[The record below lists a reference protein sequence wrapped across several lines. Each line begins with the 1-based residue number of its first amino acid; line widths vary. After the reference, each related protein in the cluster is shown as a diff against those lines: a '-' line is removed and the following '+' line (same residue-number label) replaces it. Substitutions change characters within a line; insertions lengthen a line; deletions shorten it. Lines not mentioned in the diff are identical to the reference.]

1 MKLKPIKHSFKV
13 TYSYGLFFSENIFQT
28 DNPDFK
34 DIVATAGNEG
44 AVKLLFVIDDGVLAA
59 HPNLEDDIP
68 SYCEAHQDILEF
80 TQLIN
85 LPGGETVKNNQA
97 HLDMVLHAIEHNK
110 ICRHSFVIAI
120 GGGALID
127 LVGYAAAIAHRGVR
141 LIRIPTTV
149 LSQNDAAVGVKNGV
163 NILGKK
169 NFIGSFEPPFA
180 VINDPLFLSSLEQRD
195 WIAGIAEAMKV
206 ALIKDKDFYAFV
218 KNNAQKLKKRDG
230 VIMNK
235 LIYRCAELHMQ
246 HIAEGGDPFERGS
259 SRPLD
264 FGHWAAHK
272 IEHMTAY
279 TLRHGEAVAK
289 GMALDISYASEIG
302 IISEELADEIITV
315 LKEIGF
321 DLEIPVRTEKDIREL
336 LKGIEEFRE
345 HLGGQLTITLID
357 GIGSKKDVHEVNMTA
372 MRKAISILNAKSVL
386 KPARG

>member
-1 MKLKPIKHSFKV
+1 MKLKPIKHSFEV
-13 TYSYGLFFSENIFQT
+13 TFSYGLYFTENIFHI

-34 DIVATAGNEG
+34 DIVATARRKG
-44 AVKLLFVIDDGVLAA
+44 AIKLLFVVDDAVLSA
-59 HPNLEDDIP
+59 HPNLEEEIP
-68 SYCEAHQDILEF
+68 SYCAAHNDIIEF
-80 TQLIN
+80 TQLIS
-85 LPGGETVKNNQA
+85 LPGGEAVKNDQM
-97 HLDMVLHAIEHNK
+97 HLDLVLHAIEHNK

-169 NFIGSFEPPFA
+169 NFIGSFDPPFA
-180 VINDPLFLSSLEQRD
+180 VINDPVFLSTLDQRD
-195 WIAGIAEAMKV
+195 WISGIAEAVKV
-206 ALIKDKDFYAFV
+206 ALIKDKEFYNFI
-218 KNNAQKLKKRDG
+218 KNNALKLKERDG
-230 VIMNK
+230 AIMDK

-246 HIAEGGDPFERGS
+246 HISEGGDPFERGS

-264 FGHWAAHK
+264 FGHWSAHK
-272 IEHMTAY
+272 LEHMTDY

-289 GMALDISYASEIG
+289 GMALDMTYAAEIG
-302 IISEELADEIITV
+302 MVQEELADDIISV

-321 DLEIPVRTEKDIREL
+321 DLQIPLNSEKDIQEL

-345 HLGGQLTITLID
+345 HLGGELTITLID
-357 GIGSKKDVHEVNMTA
+357 GIGKKKDVHEIDLTA
-372 MRKAISILNAKSVL
+372 MRKAIAVLNAKSVL